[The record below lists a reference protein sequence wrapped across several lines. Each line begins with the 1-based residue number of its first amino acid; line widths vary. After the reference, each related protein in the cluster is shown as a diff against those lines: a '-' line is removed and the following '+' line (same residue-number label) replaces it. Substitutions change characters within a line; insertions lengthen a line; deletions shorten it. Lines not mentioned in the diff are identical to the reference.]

1 MGYIYALMC
10 EQLCLYVGST
20 VNLTIRENKHR
31 SKKSNTC
38 ASRHIPEHITWVMT
52 ELEECPDDVMRIREQ
67 FWYDTLMPLYN
78 ELRPHNE
85 LTHIERVKEYQQSES
100 YKQKL
105 QTEEYKRYNREAQR
119 KFQAKKRAERALI
132 L

>member
-1 MGYIYALMC
+1 
-10 EQLCLYVGST
+10 
-20 VNLTIRENKHR
+20 
-31 SKKSNTC
+31 
-38 ASRHIPEHITWVMT
+38 MT